1 MFGVGAAAEGS
12 LCRYPAISADL
23 MLPPS
28 LPSRCAARLSVPYWS
43 QCPSRPYTLPRQCRT
58 SGGPTGDG
66 LPRTSPTP
74 FLTDS
79 QMICTKSSANARGP
93 TGSIHNS
100 SEAASGLSSVAI
112 QGPIQPTPDPR
123 GAVPDRPV
131 CSSRAW
137 AMIRVRACWM
147 AAVAPKAMRCPA
159 SWSRSQARCP
169 THRATALLRQRQGGR
184 HQPGVARTATGPRL
198 GDGALGWQGHTV

>member
-1 MFGVGAAAEGS
+1 MCCSPLCAILVAVPIQTIYFTTAVAAARG
-12 LCRYPAISADL
+12 
-23 MLPPS
+23 
-28 LPSRCAARLSVPYWS
+28 
-43 QCPSRPYTLPRQCRT
+43 
-58 SGGPTGDG
+58 GGPTGDG

-79 QMICTKSSANARGP
+79 QMSGDLHEIERQRQRSNWQYPHQQQRSGQR
-93 TGSIHNS
+93 
-100 SEAASGLSSVAI
+100 GLSSVAI

-184 HQPGVARTATGPRL
+184 HQPVVARTATGPRL